1 MVSSLPSSHPYVA
14 FLRITKLTG
23 VGGLHSLSSYGT
35 VMLIAGGIGI
45 THPMSYMHEFMEGYS
60 ARTIAIRRVN
70 LIWVVR
76 SLGMS

>member
-1 MVSSLPSSHPYVA
+1 
-14 FLRITKLTG
+14 
-23 VGGLHSLSSYGT
+23 
-35 VMLIAGGIGI
+35 MLIAGGIGI